1 MIRVDVVP
9 LPTELQPQHIAERAV
24 VVFDV
29 LRATTT
35 IVSALA
41 AGAREVRV
49 FDSLEAARN
58 AARCFDGPKLLCGE
72 QRCLPPDGF
81 DLGNSP
87 GQFTA
92 DRVGGRTI
100 FLSTTN
106 GTRAIVAA
114 RGAARL
120 FVAGLV
126 NATATA
132 RALVRESPD
141 VTLLCAGTN
150 GQPAVEDL
158 IGAGAVA
165 SALEQ
170 FGIVEHSSNTA
181 RQAIRLFRDSRDR
194 LAEVL
199 RNTLGGQ
206 NIRSVGLDADIDFAA
221 RIDAFDL
228 VAQVIGDP
236 PLVRAITK
244 NPSD

>member
-1 MIRVDVVP
+1 
-9 LPTELQPQHIAERAV
+9 

-41 AGAREVRV
+41 AGARQVRV
-49 FDSLEAARN
+49 FDSLDAARS

-72 QRCLPPDGF
+72 QRCLPPEGF

-87 GQFTA
+87 GHFTA
-92 DRVGGRTI
+92 DRVGGRTV

-114 RGAARL
+114 RGAKRL

-126 NATATA
+126 NAAATA
-132 RALVRESPD
+132 RALAGEARD

-150 GQPAVEDL
+150 GRRAVEDL

-165 SALEQ
+165 AALER
-170 FGIVEHSSNTA
+170 FGIVEHSSNTT
-181 RQAIRLFRDSRDR
+181 RRTIRLFHDSRSR
-194 LAEVL
+194 LSEVL
-199 RNTLGGQ
+199 RNTQGGQ
-206 NIRSVGLDADIDFAA
+206 NVRNVGLDADIDFAA

-236 PLVRAITK
+236 PVVRAVTK
-244 NPSD
+244 SSPV